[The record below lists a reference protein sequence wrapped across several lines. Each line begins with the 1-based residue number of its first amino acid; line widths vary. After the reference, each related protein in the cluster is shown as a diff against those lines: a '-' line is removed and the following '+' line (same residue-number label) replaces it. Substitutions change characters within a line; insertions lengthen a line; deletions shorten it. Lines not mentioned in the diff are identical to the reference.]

1 MTLSLNL
8 RSVNRMRLGVASIA
22 AVGLLVA
29 LPGSAQAATAVPL
42 GNADSFAILAGESIT
57 NLGGASTITGD
68 IGLAPGELSGITGIS
83 DIIQPAGTIHAADEV
98 AAAGKVSLVAAYDN
112 AFGQV
117 PVTTLPSELGQTL
130 TTGVYTSDTFQIS
143 GTLTLDAQGDPN
155 AVFIFKAASE
165 LNTAVGSNVALINGA
180 QACNVFWQVTSSAS
194 LGGGSTFKGT
204 ILANTTITLGTGAAV
219 EGRVLASTGSVT
231 LLGNTITRPTCAA
244 TPTPT
249 PSPSP
254 TNQVA
259 KVPVGSV
266 STGNGTSTGP
276 GATPYAVLGALVVA
290 GISGAAAVAVRRR
303 RLNG

>member
-68 IGLAPGELSGITGIS
+68 IGLAPGELSDITGSS
-83 DIIQPAGTIHAADEV
+83 DIIQPAGAIYAADEV

-244 TPTPT
+244 TP
-249 PSPSP
+249 SPSP

-259 KVPVGSV
+259 NVPVGSV

-290 GISGAAAVAVRRR
+290 GIGGAAAVAVRRR